1 MLVNRLPK
9 NTPFS
14 ILRFSDLRFSRFS
27 NSLPF
32 SLPLSSILPP
42 TASYPRVSRS
52 LMSRANLC
60 SVPFLSNWF
69 ATGKCVETST
79 RRIPNCFQLSRIMST
94 KDMLI
99 YDKKQNFTCI
109 KFYWNLMKPLKE
121 ERFDLFY
128 RFTMPFEIARIRITR
143 ECIWWKLFQ
152 AIKDSGTFLTA
163 IYSRWQN

>member
-1 MLVNRLPK
+1 MLVNRLPR

-14 ILRFSDLRFSRFS
+14 ILRFSDLRVSRFS
-27 NSLPF
+27 NFLPF

-52 LMSRANLC
+52 LMSRASLC
-60 SVPFLSNWF
+60 SVPFLSSWF

-99 YDKKQNFTCI
+99 YNKKQNFTYI
-109 KFYWNLMKPLKE
+109 KFYWNLI
-121 ERFDLFY
+121 ERRTKRATRRTLRFILFIIYAICNSMY
-128 RFTMPFEIARIRITR
+128 R
-143 ECIWWKLFQ
+143 
-152 AIKDSGTFLTA
+152 D
-163 IYSRWQN
+163 N